1 MTISVIDPV
10 SPAIER
16 TKLVL
21 FQPFDLGKW
30 FKLGFCAFLA
40 TLGDDHLARSTYAT
54 TCPAYDCSI
63 LASLAFKGAALGHEL

>member
-1 MTISVIDPV
+1 MRISVIDPI

-30 FKLGFCAFLA
+30 FKLGFCAFLV
-40 TLGDDHLARSTYAT
+40 LQRNGL
-54 TCPAYDCSI
+54 I
-63 LASLAFKGAALGHEL
+63 LAELGGLVKLTALEI